1 VASGSASVREVSV
14 GGTPLAVREWGRS
27 GGRPILFWHALGP
40 AMSAAYAAELEPA
53 LGEGWRLVAPDGP
66 GFGASPAL
74 SAERYAIPRLAEL
87 LWGLADRLGLGRP
100 VLGGHSWG
108 GVVAS
113 AAAAAR
119 PERVAGLLLLDSG
132 HRDYQEDPTFS
143 AAKALEEYVAE
154 AGRPDRLLRFDG
166 WEPLFEELAG
176 AVRRPLTPSLREA
189 ARAGFREE
197 AGGSIVAIPTPEA
210 QGAARYGLGQTR
222 ASASW
227 PALAASGVPV
237 LLLLATE
244 PPELAAVNRRAA
256 AVYAAAVPQAEIELV
271 EGATHSLLTD
281 RGPEAAALLADWL
294 RRLPPE

>member
-1 VASGSASVREVSV
+1 V
-14 GGTPLAVREWGRS
+14 GGVSLAVREWGPA

-40 AMSAAYAAELEPA
+40 AMSAAYTAELEPA
-53 LGEGWRLVAPDGP
+53 LGDAWRMVAPDAP
-66 GFGASPAL
+66 GFGGSPAL
-74 SAERYAIPRLAEL
+74 AADGYAIDALVSL
-87 LWGLADRLGLGRP
+87 FWGLADELGLERP

-119 PERVAGLLLLDSG
+119 PERTAGLFLLDSG
-132 HRDYQEDPTFS
+132 HRDYQEDPSFS
-143 AAKALEEYVAE
+143 AEKALDEYVAE
-154 AGRPDRLLRFDG
+154 AGRPDRLLRYDG

-197 AGGSIVAIPTPEA
+197 ADGSVAAIPTPEA

-222 ASASW
+222 ASESW
-227 PALAASGVPV
+227 PALAEAGLPV

-244 PPELAAVNRRAA
+244 PPELAATNRRAA
-256 AVYAAAVPQAEIELV
+256 AAYAAAVPQAEIRFV

-281 RGPEAAALLADWL
+281 RGPEAAELLGEWL
-294 RRLPPE
+294 LRVPGR